1 MSPPQQSLPTRSL
14 IKSYTIN
21 PKTPSSS
28 ITSLSL
34 TTNISSYSSKLIALH
49 KILRVNFKKKL
60 LKKKNYIHTIVFT
73 GTGSHN

>member
-1 MSPPQQSLPTRSL
+1 MSPPQQSLPTKSL

-60 LKKKNYIHTIVFT
+60 LKKKKLHT
-73 GTGSHN
+73 HNRVHWNGLS